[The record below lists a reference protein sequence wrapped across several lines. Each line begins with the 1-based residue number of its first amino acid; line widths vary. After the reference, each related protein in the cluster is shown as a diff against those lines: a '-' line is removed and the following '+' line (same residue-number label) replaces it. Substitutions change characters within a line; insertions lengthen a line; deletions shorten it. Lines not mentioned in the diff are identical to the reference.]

1 MFFSGIAEGADL
13 NTYIMKIRVGKNNYK
28 INIQNN
34 ISSYVT
40 LRPEGSTFKYL
51 EPF

>member
-34 ISSYVT
+34 ISFYVT